1 MDINQIVKEVQS
13 VNPAA
18 TEESV
23 LQSLVDMG
31 LEASDISKSEIPSIA
46 NRIQGAIVPTPQNS
60 RSSSIQPT
68 QPNANRLSTGT
79 PRPIVKRPVD
89 QQSSGTS
96 LGQVV
101 DQTVGSFESAIEVG
115 LNDLEDGYADRL
127 TARLADSPNRI
138 IQKFNDRAGQLE
150 ADPETF
156 RQLGQQFVEGF
167 AISMR
172 SRS

>member
-1 MDINQIVKEVQS
+1 MIRDENLTDSSNSEL
-13 VNPAA
+13 A
-18 TEESV
+18 
-23 LQSLVDMG
+23 
-31 LEASDISKSEIPSIA
+31 KSF
-46 NRIQGAIVPTPQNS
+46 
-60 RSSSIQPT
+60 SIQQT
-68 QPNANRLSTGT
+68 SSRLSTGA